1 MFGVLAWT
9 HQPPSPPG
17 LDRTD
22 VALFGRP
29 PGQPPSPRHCRRQA
43 DAKRLHDGRAP
54 DAVPVPEP
62 HTLRMTNPAPAL
74 LRFRLLILLAF
85 GLGLGAIVGAWG
97 FQVIGGYVPCKLCLQ
112 ERVFYYVGLPPLLL
126 ALAIAKASPRL
137 ARLLALLGGL
147 TFLAGTGLG
156 VYHVGAEWGFW
167 LGPADCG
174 GGTAPV
180 TNAADLLAQMK
191 STRLVSCSEASIDL
205 FGLSF
210 AGWNAV
216 VSAVVAVLS
225 LAAALGRRPA

>member
-1 MFGVLAWT
+1 MALRAM
-9 HQPPSPPG
+9 PPG
-17 LDRTD
+17 
-22 VALFGRP
+22 P
-29 PGQPPSPRHCRRQA
+29 IIPG
-43 DAKRLHDGRAP
+43 DKRLRSGYMT
-54 DAVPVPEP
+54 DAASNAATVPEP
-62 HTLRMTNPAPAL
+62 DSLAMTNPAPAI
-74 LRFRLLILLAF
+74 LRFRLILILAF
-85 GLGLGAIVGAWG
+85 GLGLGAIAGAWG
-97 FQVIGGYVPCKLCLQ
+97 FQLIGGYVPCKLCLQ

-126 ALAIAKASPRL
+126 AILVARSSPRL

-156 VYHVGAEWGFW
+156 VYHTGAEWGFW

-180 TNAADLLAQMK
+180 TNAADLLTQMRN
-191 STRLVSCSEASIDL
+191 TRLVSCSEASIDL

-216 VSAVVAVLS
+216 VSAVVTLLS